1 MAETQTVYNP
11 DQGSSDA
18 PSPFAPSLASQ
29 ASTLLGDTPPV
40 SQPVDFKPEDLEGI
54 FSMPFDA
61 FAFIAKRQIGE
72 RSAADIELN
81 KKELEQLC
89 RIWAKPFG
97 KLAERYPSFP
107 WVIAGTM
114 TMGIIVEKV
123 LIFYIAKEELEQR
136 KKRDFDIASRREASR
151 VEEID
156 SARKASES
164 ATV

>member
-1 MAETQTVYNP
+1 MAETQEVYNP
-11 DQGSSDA
+11 DQGSLDA

-29 ASTLLGDTPPV
+29 ASSLLGDNSPQAPPV
-40 SQPVDFKPEDLEGI
+40 EFKPEDLEGI

-61 FAFIAKRQIGE
+61 AAFIARRKIG
-72 RSAADIELN
+72 AAGNDIELT

-97 KLAERYPSFP
+97 NLAARYPSFP

-123 LIFYIAKEELEQR
+123 LIFYIAKEEQEKYAKRNYDLAH
-136 KKRDFDIASRREASR
+136 KKEASK
-151 VEEID
+151 VEEIS
-156 SARKASES
+156 SAAQ
-164 ATV
+164 ANL

>member
-1 MAETQTVYNP
+1 MAETSPVYNP
-11 DQGSSDA
+11 DQGSMDA

-29 ASTLLGDTPPV
+29 ASSLLGEQSAA

-61 FAFIAKRQIGE
+61 AAFIAKRQIGD
-72 RSAADIELN
+72 SASDIELT

-97 KLAERYPSFP
+97 KLAEKYPSFP

-114 TMGIIVEKV
+114 TMGILVEKI
-123 LIFYIAKEELEQR
+123 LIFYIAREEKERQ
-136 KKRDFDIASRREASR
+136 KKRDYDLASRRESSK
-151 VEEID
+151 VEEIQ
-156 SARKASES
+156 SASRAN
-164 ATV
+164 A